1 MEGIGEGGKREG
13 RKEGGRERREEKEE
27 EDLWCLDLV
36 LLFLLPCNAH
46 FG

>member
-1 MEGIGEGGKREG
+1 MEGTGEGIKER
-13 RKEGGRERREEKEE
+13 RKERGRERREEKEE
-27 EDLWCLDLV
+27 EDLWCLELV